1 MTNIDIV
8 KEKLYDSNASLVVLY
23 QNGTCKEYYNRR
35 IEDIVAI
42 LLENKDALKGA
53 IIADKVIGKVAGS
66 VLAVAGIKELYA
78 DIISEFAI
86 PVLDKNGTVTF
97 KIDALMLLPG
107 RYYLD
112 LGINGPQGELY
123 DNVRQIFQITVRDY
137 VTDEFGPCVFA
148 HEWSLD

>member
-1 MTNIDIV
+1 MTNIEIV

-66 VLAVAGIKELYA
+66 VLVVAGIKELYA
-78 DIISEFAI
+78 DTISEFAI
-86 PVLDKNGTVTF
+86 PVLDKNGIKYEYNNKVDFIQNNDKTGMCPMENKF
-97 KIDALMLLPG
+97 KDEN
-107 RYYLD
+107 D
-112 LGINGPQGELY
+112 L
-123 DNVRQIFQITVRDY
+123 NVIYNFFVK
-137 VTDEFGPCVFA
+137 
-148 HEWSLD
+148 

>member
-86 PVLDKNGTVTF
+86 PVLDKNGIKYEYNNKVDFILTEQF
-97 KIDALMLLPG
+97 
-107 RYYLD
+107 
-112 LGINGPQGELY
+112 
-123 DNVRQIFQITVRDY
+123 
-137 VTDEFGPCVFA
+137 
-148 HEWSLD
+148 